1 MPALNI
7 YVTED
12 LKNRMNK
19 ANANW
24 SEVCRHAIEIELLR
38 LEGRT
43 PSNIDLG
50 NVKEWISEYLDPNSV
65 HSDVVVKPYLHKE
78 DKTKNEVKVLSDF
91 YTGLISEL
99 NNFRLNILKG
109 SLGDL
114 LEGKHRADILF
125 PGRGW
130 SSGNLGIKLEL
141 YFNSPKT
148 PDIVEAEIVVDTK
161 NLSLVQSELSSL
173 IHVSSSE
180 LDMITQYVDI
190 ESEIIEYKVEN
201 FDVPEFPSDIYSILR
216 KTWKNLY
223 GNMYSNPPKPPKS
236 NIIKD
241 LWRKWY
247 SPQVQIE
254 SENWSNNWNNR
265 RKDPKYT
272 YEWENIVAAF
282 YFALND
288 EEFDPSFSEIP
299 EDCELLDGCDSLF
312 LSFIEFISKFVFDGV
327 LLDLIQIN
335 VSELSSVLISER
347 DELPEQSGIYF
358 VTDESE
364 TIHYI
369 GMSINLR
376 NRWYSHHRQEDF
388 DLIENGKIAYI
399 SSMPKH
405 YLKEIEAT
413 LIKTFIPRLNLKGK
427 PKIFPQ

>member
-1 MPALNI
+1 
-7 YVTED
+7 
-12 LKNRMNK
+12 
-19 ANANW
+19 
-24 SEVCRHAIEIELLR
+24 
-38 LEGRT
+38 
-43 PSNIDLG
+43 
-50 NVKEWISEYLDPNSV
+50 
-65 HSDVVVKPYLHKE
+65 
-78 DKTKNEVKVLSDF
+78 
-91 YTGLISEL
+91 
-99 NNFRLNILKG
+99 
-109 SLGDL
+109 
-114 LEGKHRADILF
+114 
-125 PGRGW
+125 
-130 SSGNLGIKLEL
+130 
-141 YFNSPKT
+141 
-148 PDIVEAEIVVDTK
+148 
-161 NLSLVQSELSSL
+161 
-173 IHVSSSE
+173 
-180 LDMITQYVDI
+180 
-190 ESEIIEYKVEN
+190 
-201 FDVPEFPSDIYSILR
+201 
-216 KTWKNLY
+216 
-223 GNMYSNPPKPPKS
+223 MYSNPPKPPKS

-312 LSFIEFISKFVFDGV
+312 LLFIEFISKFVFDGV

-358 VTDESE
+358 VIDNLEA
-364 TIHYI
+364 IHYI

-413 LIKTFIPRLNLKGK
+413 LIKTFIPRLNIKGK
-427 PKIFPQ
+427 PNIFPQ